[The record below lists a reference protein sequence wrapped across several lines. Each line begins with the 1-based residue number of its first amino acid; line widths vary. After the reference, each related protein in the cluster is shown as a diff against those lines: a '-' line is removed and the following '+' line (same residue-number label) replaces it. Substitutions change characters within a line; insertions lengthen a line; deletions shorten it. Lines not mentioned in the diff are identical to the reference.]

1 MLLILALPLLTKYPF
16 PFNISYVI
24 AVRED
29 KLVIINK

>member
-1 MLLILALPLLTKYPF
+1 MLRLKHCLFLTKYPF
-16 PFNISYVI
+16 PFNINYVI